1 MICEAPAGD
10 GGSLLCISLGVFA
23 AEFEKSAINVGCP
36 EGAFVEESSVALDE
50 VRASIEAFLDVASGG
65 DSTNRDN
72 GDGVTKLLFEQA

>member
-36 EGAFVEESSVALDE
+36 EGLRKGKQCSLGRGS
-50 VRASIEAFLDVASGG
+50 R
-65 DSTNRDN
+65 
-72 GDGVTKLLFEQA
+72 QH